1 MKQTEQELWNLFESI
16 DRDGN
21 GKLDKDEL
29 MVAFKNAGLSV
40 SETKLQRF
48 MDEID
53 SNHDG
58 SVDFTEW
65 RFVTLHTARHFHPD
79 HGEWTHTF
87 TPFERNSPQ

>member
-1 MKQTEQELWNLFESI
+1 LWNLFESI

-29 MVAFKNAGLSV
+29 MSAFKNAGLSV
-40 SETKLQRF
+40 SETKMQRF

-58 SVDFTEW
+58 CVDFAEW
-65 RFVTLHTARHFHPD
+65 RFVIFPIARHFTSTPADECEPLSSHPT
-79 HGEWTHTF
+79 GK
-87 TPFERNSPQ
+87 PQ